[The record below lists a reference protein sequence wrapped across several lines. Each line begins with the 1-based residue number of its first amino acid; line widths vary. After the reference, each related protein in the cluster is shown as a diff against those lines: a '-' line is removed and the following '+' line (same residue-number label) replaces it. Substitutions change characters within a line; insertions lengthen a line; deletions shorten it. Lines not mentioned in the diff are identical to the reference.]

1 MITSQPAAATR
12 AGIPR
17 SRRNG
22 GAVGRLRLG
31 REDAQAVERLFRHR
45 LILLA
50 QHFGIDEAG
59 RDDGAVRLLH
69 KPQGDVVPLAVI
81 GRAAIFIVAD
91 IITAYPFGAF
101 AHRLDDLLQRLV
113 ALLLYRKS
121 VV

>member
-1 MITSQPAAATR
+1 MITSSPAAATR

-50 QHFGIDEAG
+50 QHFGIDDAG
-59 RDDGAVRLLH
+59 REDGAVRMLD
-69 KPQGDVVPLAVI
+69 KPQGDVVPIAVI
-81 GRAAIFIVAD
+81 GRAATFIVAD
-91 IITAYPFGAF
+91 IIIANHYGAI
-101 AHRLDDLLQRLV
+101 AQRLAAMV
-113 ALLLYRKS
+113 
-121 VV
+121 